1 MKKLS
6 RNDLKLT
13 VGAKRYDG
21 VYIGTGGDSEGE
33 GGCFKCCSNNSDV
46 CSECVYIRS
55 RPVCST
61 GSYPEAC

>member
-21 VYIGTGGDSEGE
+21 VYIGTDGDL
-33 GGCFKCCSNNSDV
+33 
-46 CSECVYIRS
+46 
-55 RPVCST
+55 
-61 GSYPEAC
+61 